1 MGGGGGRG
9 VVIFVVVVV
18 VVVGVGWQQEWRFA
32 KAGRRAA
39 PLVASGERMTAI
51 MVVVARCRW

>member
-1 MGGGGGRG
+1 MVVI

-18 VVVGVGWQQEWRFA
+18 VVVGVGWGQEWRFA